1 MKINRPQQEKT
12 GQRRAL
18 VVRGGWEGHSPI
30 EATERFLPFLKD
42 SGFEVTVSES
52 LDVYSDAALLASTD
66 LILQCW
72 TLGSITEEQVGGL
85 REAVRAGTGLAGW
98 HGGIVDSF
106 RDSAAYLQ
114 LVGGQFAAH
123 PGDIHEH
130 TLEVIP
136 GRNDH
141 GIVRGM
147 DAITIEDEQYWVL
160 TDSRS
165 DVLVT
170 TTIPVDAGGA
180 WTEPIVSPAVWTR
193 HWGVGRI
200 FVSTPGHHPAVLDV
214 PEIRTMVERGLLWAS
229 R

>member
-1 MKINRPQQEKT
+1 MKINRPQHEKT

-52 LDVYSDAALLASTD
+52 LDVYSDDALLTSTD

-85 REAVRAGTGLAGW
+85 HQAVRAGTGLAGW

-130 TLEVIP
+130 TLEVTP
-136 GRNDH
+136 GRSDH
-141 GIVRGM
+141 EIVRGM
-147 DAITIEDEQYWVL
+147 DAIAVEDEQYWVL

-170 TTIPVDAGGA
+170 TTIPVDPGGA

-193 HWGVGRI
+193 SWGAGRI

-214 PEIRTMVERGLLWAS
+214 PEIRTMIERGLLWAS